1 MIQLIVFLVDVFWW
15 AVINVI
21 IVYCLYKLFDKFRYR
36 YYDEPETPETP
47 ETKKKF
53 DVNEW
58 YNSKPK
64 Q

>member
-36 YYDEPETPETP
+36 YYDEPETPET
-47 ETKKKF
+47 KKKF